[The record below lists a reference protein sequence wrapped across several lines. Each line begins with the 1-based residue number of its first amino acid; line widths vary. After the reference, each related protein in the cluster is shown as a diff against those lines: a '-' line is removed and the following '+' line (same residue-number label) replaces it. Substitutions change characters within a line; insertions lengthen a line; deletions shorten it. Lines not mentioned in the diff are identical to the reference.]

1 MVSVSSIGKVFNT
14 PINFY
19 AQPNSPNKPADKEK
33 IKSFANSQMNM
44 GYACL
49 AAAAIAVTGSMLK
62 KGALKYIA
70 PIPAACASAML
81 GSNMISSGDRIK
93 KALDTKS

>member
-1 MVSVSSIGKVFNT
+1 
-14 PINFY
+14 
-19 AQPNSPNKPADKEK
+19 
-33 IKSFANSQMNM
+33 MNM

-81 GSNMISSGDRIK
+81 GTNMISSGNRIK